1 MPVAALYTRV
11 SSAGQV
17 RDGYSLEVQR
27 EALEEYCRKEGLRVH
42 RVYEEAGRSG
52 STTHQREALLELI
65 ADAHQRRFDTVLIF
79 RVDRFSREPA
89 DLLRL
94 VSELNSLGIKLRS
107 VTEYIDANDP
117 AGELTLTILG
127 AIAKYVRHIIL
138 QGTWQGKLKRA
149 KEGRFTGG
157 SAPFGYVAVDGV
169 YQPDTRIWWEG
180 RTAAEVARMMFRLYV
195 DSAATGEPWSA
206 RDVAGKLIELGVPA
220 PRTRWNAATIGQ
232 ILRNPA
238 YIGEFTYNKR
248 SHQLYKPSAIQPRDR
263 WIVVPD
269 AHPALISREVWDRAQ
284 EIRADNR
291 RGGRPAKDGHPDLL
305 NGFVRCSECG
315 SVLTPRR
322 TGKPHC
328 SGKPSGVLYYTCAS
342 RFNDARR
349 RDGKVCRFPSL
360 RASDLETLVWDF
372 VSRLATEPKT
382 INRLTESQSRDLRS
396 RLAQAE
402 KDLAET
408 RKTLREIEAQ
418 QVTLTEKWT
427 AGTLLE
433 HLYDAQVARL
443 ENRRRDCLSRIHE
456 LAARSDELRQE
467 PAPKTDAGAIRE
479 HLSHLFREGMMI
491 QEKRT
496 ALALVIGPGGIRVS
510 PEGQITVEIQVGGGD
525 SSGINH
531 PSRQDGNAHQERDD
545 GAGRLHRR
553 GVLRV

>member
-1 MPVAALYTRV
+1 MPLAALYTRV

-17 RDGYSLEVQR
+17 KDGYSLEVQR
-27 EALEEYCRKEGLRVH
+27 EALEAYCRQESIGVYRA
-42 RVYEEAGRSG
+42 YEEAGRSG
-52 STTHQREALLELI
+52 STTQQREALLELI

-180 RTAAEVARMMFRLYV
+180 RTAAEVARMIFRLYV
-195 DSAATGEPWSA
+195 ESADRGEPRSA

-220 PRTRWNAATIGQ
+220 PRTQWNAATIGQ

-238 YIGEFTYNKR
+238 YIGEFAYNKR
-248 SHQLYKPSAIQPRDR
+248 SHQLYKPSAVQPRDR

-269 AHPALISREVWDRAQ
+269 AHPAIISREVWDRVQ
-284 EIRADNR
+284 EIRSANR
-291 RGGRPAKDGHPDLL
+291 RGGRPVKDGSPGFL
-305 NGFVRCSECG
+305 NGFVRCSACG
-315 SVLTPRR
+315 SALTPRR
-322 TGKPHC
+322 
-328 SGKPSGVLYYTCAS
+328 SGRSSEVLHYTCAS
-342 RFNDARR
+342 KFNDARR
-349 RDGKVCRFPSL
+349 RDGKACRFPSL

-382 INRLTESQSRDLRS
+382 INRLTESQSHDLRS
-396 RLAQAE
+396 RLAQVE

-408 RKTLREIEAQ
+408 RKTLRETEAQ

-443 ENRRRDCLSRIHE
+443 ESRRQDCLSRIHE
-456 LAARSDELRQE
+456 LAARSDELRHE
-467 PAPKTDAGAIRE
+467 PVPKTDPVAIRE
-479 HLSHLFREGMMI
+479 HLSRLFREGMSI

-496 ALALVIGPGGIRVS
+496 ALALVLGPGGIRVS
-510 PEGQITVEIQVGGGD
+510 PEGQITVEIQ
-525 SSGINH
+525 I
-531 PSRQDGNAHQERDD
+531 
-545 GAGRLHRR
+545 GAGP
-553 GVLRV
+553 GP